1 MAKKNEGRA
10 VWFRMFRNIRNLV
23 DAVPDE
29 SAGAA
34 IKAVFAYFDT
44 GELPTNLDTLG
55 YALFLSIKP
64 AVDESN
70 EDYKRAVESGR
81 KGSQK
86 RWEGEDRPPIPSL
99 TSPIAPPNRRR
110 KRNRERNKKRA
121 ISRNRPAAA
130 SLAQGAGSGD
140 GVQRPPGAGSGK
152 AAQLSRLITIDG
164 CVILFRQS

>member
-99 TSPIAPPNRRR
+99 TSPIAPLTEEEKETEKEIKKELYQKTDPPLRPLPKALVREMDLNDRREQALE
-110 KRNRERNKKRA
+110 KLRNY
-121 ISRNRPAAA
+121 PA
-130 SLAQGAGSGD
+130 
-140 GVQRPPGAGSGK
+140 
-152 AAQLSRLITIDG
+152 
-164 CVILFRQS
+164 

>member
-55 YALFLSIKP
+55 YALFMTIKP

-70 EDYKRAVESGR
+70 EDYKQAVERGR
-81 KGSQK
+81 KAVSK
-86 RWEGEDRPPIPSL
+86 RWIQEDTACIHPVTEEEKETDKEIEKELYPETEPRTLPKPL
-99 TSPIAPPNRRR
+99 EREMDFNERREQALER
-110 KRNRERNKKRA
+110 LRNY
-121 ISRNRPAAA
+121 PA
-130 SLAQGAGSGD
+130 
-140 GVQRPPGAGSGK
+140 
-152 AAQLSRLITIDG
+152 
-164 CVILFRQS
+164 

>member
-70 EDYKRAVESGR
+70 ADYKRAVESGR

-99 TSPIAPPNRRR
+99 TSPIAPLTEEEKETEKEIKKELYQETDPPLRPLPKALVREMDFNERREQALE
-110 KRNRERNKKRA
+110 KLRNY
-121 ISRNRPAAA
+121 PA
-130 SLAQGAGSGD
+130 
-140 GVQRPPGAGSGK
+140 
-152 AAQLSRLITIDG
+152 
-164 CVILFRQS
+164 

>member
-99 TSPIAPPNRRR
+99 TSPIAPLTEEEKETEKEIKKELYQKTDPPLRPLPKALVREMEFNDRREQALE
-110 KRNRERNKKRA
+110 KLRNY
-121 ISRNRPAAA
+121 PA
-130 SLAQGAGSGD
+130 
-140 GVQRPPGAGSGK
+140 
-152 AAQLSRLITIDG
+152 
-164 CVILFRQS
+164 